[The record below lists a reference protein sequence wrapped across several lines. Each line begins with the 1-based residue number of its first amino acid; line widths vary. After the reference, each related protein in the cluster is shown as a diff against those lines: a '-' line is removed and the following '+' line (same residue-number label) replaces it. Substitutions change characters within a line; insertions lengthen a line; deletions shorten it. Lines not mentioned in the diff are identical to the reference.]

1 MTQEAD
7 VIRDRRRA
15 FAAPGGSHDRVVR
28 FLAKW
33 LPAGIGVVA
42 AVMILSPLSQRG
54 EVNFLLD
61 RNKVDVTTERLRLN
75 NATYRGLDNRDR
87 PFTVI
92 AGSAVQQS
100 ARIPV
105 VLMEDLT
112 ARLQLSEG
120 PGEITAKGGAFD
132 TRNERFTANGDVNF
146 RAADGYHMVASDVTI
161 DLRHRLLT
169 GKGGVSGS
177 VPTGTFSADRIVAN
191 LDDRTVALEGNARL
205 RMVPGKI
212 RMPQ

>member
-1 MTQEAD
+1 MTHEAD

-15 FAAPGGSHDRVVR
+15 FAAPGGSHDRFVR

-61 RNKVDVTTERLRLN
+61 RNKVDVTHERLRVN
-75 NATYRGLDNRDR
+75 DATYRGLDNMSR

-92 AGSAVQQS
+92 AGSAVQKS
-100 ARIPV
+100 ASVPV
-105 VLMEDLT
+105 VQMQELT
-112 ARLQLSEG
+112 ARMLLSDG
-120 PGEITAKGGAFD
+120 PAEISARGGAFD
-132 TRNERFTANGDVNF
+132 QSNDQFTATGDVSMT
-146 RAADGYHMVASDVTI
+146 AADGFSMVASGVTI
-161 DLRHRLLT
+161 DMRNRLIT
-169 GKGGVSGS
+169 GGQGVQGTIPS
-177 VPTGTFSADRIVAN
+177 GTFSANQIVAN
-191 LDDRTVALEGNARL
+191 LDERTVALEGNARL

-212 RMPQ
+212 RMPE